1 MKKVLI
7 LTYYWPPSG
16 GAGVQRWL
24 KFVKYLRYYD
34 WEPVIYTPLNPEAPA
49 IDESLKNDIPDGIE
63 VLQTKINEPY
73 STYKK
78 FVGRKKND
86 SIKSGFLSENQT
98 PSLTENISVWIRGN
112 LFIPDARKF
121 WIKPSVKFL
130 KNYLQNNKI
139 DAIVST
145 GPPHSMHMIAL
156 GIKKKFD
163 IPWLAD
169 FRDPWTNIDFYDK
182 LMLTKSADKK
192 HRRMESDVL
201 THADKVVTVS
211 ENWAK
216 DFITLGSEKV
226 EVLTNGFD
234 PDDFNFPKPAKEN
247 GFLLCHIGS
256 LNKDRNPDTLWKVI
270 SDICKENENFRKK
283 LKLTFIGA
291 NDYSLKTS
299 LSEKGLMDYTN
310 FHQYMPHTE
319 VIKEASK
326 ADVLLLL
333 LNNTPNIEGIIPGKL
348 FEYIA
353 LHRPILCIGS
363 TTGGSA
369 KIIKETKT
377 GETTGFSD
385 YEQIKK
391 EILRLFTDHEKP
403 VTFLPDVDKIN
414 TYSRRVLSEKMA
426 LILNS
431 MVIKKT

>member
-7 LTYYWPPSG
+7 ITYYWPPSG

-24 KFVKYLRYYD
+24 KFVKYLRNYD

-49 IDESLKNDIPDGIE
+49 IDKSLKNDIPDGIE

-73 STYKK
+73 SAYKK
-78 FVGRKKND
+78 FVGRNKED

-130 KNYLQNNKI
+130 KDYLQKHKI
-139 DAIVST
+139 DAMVST
-145 GPPHSMHMIAL
+145 GPPHSMHMIAH
-156 GIKKKFD
+156 GVKKKFD

-182 LMLTKSADKK
+182 LMLTKYADKK

-201 THADKVVTVS
+201 TYADKVVTVS

-234 PDDFNFPKPAKEN
+234 PDDFNFSKPAKRN
-247 GFLLCHIGS
+247 NFLLCHIGS

-270 SDICKENENFRKK
+270 SDICKENEYFRKK
-283 LKLTFIGA
+283 LKFSFIGA

-299 LSEKGLMDYTN
+299 LSDKGLIGHTE

-326 ADVLLLL
+326 ANVLLLL

-353 LHRPILCIGS
+353 LYRPILCIGS

-369 KIIKETKT
+369 KIINETKT
-377 GETTGFSD
+377 GETIGFSD

-391 EILRLFTDHEKP
+391 EILRLFTDYEKP
-403 VTFLPDVDKIN
+403 EAFSPDVNKIN
-414 TYSRRVLSEKMA
+414 TYSRKVLSEKMA

-431 MVIKKT
+431 MVIEKT